1 MATSAP
7 TLRLELFVP
16 GLGPEP
22 AFDQLVSELETTL
35 PRIGYRLEPGPN
47 GRVLEVVPPCE
58 EKEFARVT
66 DWEPGQRIA
75 FSWHPTYM
83 GANTGSVPVVYR
95 FEAFNSGTKITI
107 EYGEWDPSTPLGEGA
122 ERVGWFS
129 SEVLPPMIR
138 ATAPLGFGD
147 WWTDRV
153 ARRPSGASSR
163 KNYADPL
170 HHRPNFLLILDR
182 LHLTASD
189 RLLEVGCGGGA
200 FLHDALASGCRAW
213 AIDHSPDM
221 VRLAQEKNRDAI
233 QEHRVE
239 IVEGDAHR
247 LPFASASCTCAV
259 TTGSFGFWDRP
270 VEGLAEIRRVL
281 EPGGRFILFTG
292 TKELR
297 GTPAAPEPIASR
309 VRWYEDDELADLAR
323 AAGFV
328 DVRVDRP
335 DQGPYAR
342 KAGLPPDVVAF
353 FESGISAGQVL
364 EARRPPY

>member
-1 MATSAP
+1 MAAKVP

-16 GLGPEP
+16 GMGPDL
-22 AFDQLVSELETTL
+22 AFDQLVSELETAL
-35 PRIGYRLEPGPN
+35 PLVGYRLESGPN
-47 GRVLEVVPPCE
+47 GRMVEVRSSGGE
-58 EKEFARVT
+58 REFARIME
-66 DWEPGQRIA
+66 WERGQRIA
-75 FSWHPTYM
+75 FSWHPADP
-83 GANTGSVPVVYR
+83 GATPASVPVAYEFER
-95 FEAFNSGTKITI
+95 FDSGTKITI
-107 EYGEWDPSTPLGEGA
+107 EYGEWVPSTPISEGA
-122 ERVGWFS
+122 ERVGWFAS
-129 SEVLPPMIR
+129 GVLPSMIR

-163 KNYADPL
+163 KVYADPL
-170 HHRPNFLLILDR
+170 FHRPNFLLILDR
-182 LHLTASD
+182 LHLTAND

-200 FLHDALASGCRAW
+200 FLHVALESGCRAW

-221 VRLAQEKNRDAI
+221 VRLAREKNQEAI
-233 QEHRVE
+233 QEHRAE
-239 IVEGDAHR
+239 IVEGDAHH

-270 VEGLAEIRRVL
+270 VEGLSEVRRVL

-297 GTPAAPEPIASR
+297 GTPAAPEPVASR
-309 VRWYEDDELADLAR
+309 VHWYEDDEIAELAR

-335 DQGPYAR
+335 DFGAYAR
-342 KAGLPPDVVAF
+342 KAALPPEVAGF
-353 FESGISAGQVL
+353 FESGPPSGQVL
-364 EARRPPY
+364 EARRPPD